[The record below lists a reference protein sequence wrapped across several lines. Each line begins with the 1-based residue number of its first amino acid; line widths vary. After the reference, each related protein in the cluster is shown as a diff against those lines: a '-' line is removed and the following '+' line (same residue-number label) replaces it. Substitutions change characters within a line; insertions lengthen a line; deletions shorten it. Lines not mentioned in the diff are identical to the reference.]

1 MKILIHQIQLV
12 GADKLKLTIFSLI
25 LGGVLLNAAAQL
37 LLKAGMTRIGEFEFH
52 VTNVLPIGL
61 QIATN
66 IPILLGLAAYVL
78 SVLIWMMVLS
88 RVDVSLAY
96 PMVSLGYIINAFAA
110 YLLFNEP
117 LSALRIGGIFIILM
131 GVFMVARS

>member
-1 MKILIHQIQLV
+1 M
-12 GADKLKLTIFSLI
+12 KLTVFSLI
-25 LGGVLLNAAAQL
+25 LIGVLLNAAAQL

-52 VTNVLPIGL
+52 LSNALPIGL
-61 QIATN
+61 QVATN
-66 IPILLGLAAYVL
+66 IPILLGLAAYVI
-78 SVLIWMMVLS
+78 SVLVWMMVLS

-96 PMVSLGYIINAFAA
+96 PMVSLGYIINAIAA

-117 LSALRIGGIFIILM
+117 LSALRIGGIFVILM

>member
-1 MKILIHQIQLV
+1 M
-12 GADKLKLTIFSLI
+12 KLTVFSLI
-25 LGGVLLNAAAQL
+25 MIGVLLNAAAQL
-37 LLKAGMTRIGEFEFH
+37 LLKAGMTRIGEFEFQLS
-52 VTNVLPIGL
+52 NALPIGL
-61 QIATN
+61 QVASN
-66 IPILLGLAAYVL
+66 IPILLGLTAYVI
-78 SVLIWMMVLS
+78 SVLVWMMVLS

>member
-1 MKILIHQIQLV
+1 M
-12 GADKLKLTIFSLI
+12 KLTVFSLI
-25 LGGVLLNAAAQL
+25 MIGVLLNAAAQL

-52 VTNVLPIGL
+52 LSNALPIGL
-61 QIATN
+61 QVASN
-66 IPILLGLAAYVL
+66 IPILLGLTAYVI
-78 SVLIWMMVLS
+78 SVLVWMMVLS

>member
-1 MKILIHQIQLV
+1 M
-12 GADKLKLTIFSLI
+12 KLTIFSLV
-25 LGGVLLNAAAQL
+25 LCGVLLNAAAQL

-52 VTNVLPIGL
+52 INNVIPIGL
-61 QIATN
+61 QVAGN
-66 IPILLGLAAYVL
+66 IPILLGLAAYVV

-96 PMVSLGYIINAFAA
+96 PMVSLGYIVNAFAA
-110 YLLFNEP
+110 YFLFNEP

-131 GVFMVARS
+131 GVFIVARS